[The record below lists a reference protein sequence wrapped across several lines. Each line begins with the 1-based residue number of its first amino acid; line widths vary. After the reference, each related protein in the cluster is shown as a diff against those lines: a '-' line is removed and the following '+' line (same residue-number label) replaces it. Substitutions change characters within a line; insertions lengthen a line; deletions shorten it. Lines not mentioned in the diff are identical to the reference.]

1 MIHEYQLRALPEQAV
16 SEQTLKEYI
25 SREKGLD
32 KASTHA
38 SERFTS
44 I

>member
-25 SREKGLD
+25 SREKG
-32 KASTHA
+32 STFVPSTLYA
-38 SERFTS
+38 R
-44 I
+44 